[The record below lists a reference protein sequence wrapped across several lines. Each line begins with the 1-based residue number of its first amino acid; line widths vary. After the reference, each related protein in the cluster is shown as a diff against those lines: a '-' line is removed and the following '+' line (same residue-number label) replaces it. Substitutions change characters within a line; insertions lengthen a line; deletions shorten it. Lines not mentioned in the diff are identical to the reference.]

1 MSSQQKTAP
10 ESFLSTS
17 PDGTVLIR
25 VYVQPKASR
34 SRFVGLHDGYLKIAV
49 AAPPVDGKAN
59 KEVVKFFASIL
70 NVPVRAVTVKSG
82 LQSRKKLVAV
92 NVSDVN
98 EIRSV
103 IETLLLLIGND

>member
-1 MSSQQKTAP
+1 MGNQQKTAP
-10 ESFLSTS
+10 ESFLSPS

-34 SRFVGLHDGYLKIAV
+34 SRLVGLHDGCLKVSV

-59 KEVVKFFASIL
+59 KQVVKFLAGIL
-70 NVPVRAVTVKSG
+70 NVPVREVTVKSG
-82 LQSRKKLVAV
+82 LQSRRKLVEV

-98 EIRSV
+98 EIRSM
-103 IETLLLLIGND
+103 IDTLLLAIDG